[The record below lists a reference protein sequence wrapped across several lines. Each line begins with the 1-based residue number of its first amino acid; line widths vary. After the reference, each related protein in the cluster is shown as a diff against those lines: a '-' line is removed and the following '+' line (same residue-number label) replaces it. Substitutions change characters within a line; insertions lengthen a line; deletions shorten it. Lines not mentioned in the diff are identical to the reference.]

1 MASINCTGS
10 DDDDQKVRK
19 AVVIQRRPLML
30 KDYLRDDLSSCS
42 SNGFNSFPRRQCCT
56 SSTVR
61 FLLELDLKLRD
72 HSTTINTTRQRL
84 FRRRRRSERS
94 KLTATAASTTTTTT
108 TISAL
113 QRASEAVINAVKK
126 QLPFHSVKSP
136 SVQIR
141 ARKGLSLTRSLS
153 RKLFRKSFWNL
164 KKADKEEEEEEKSDI
179 RRWRLFREIL
189 NDQNEPSDQNTH
201 RSSLTSSNSKSWE
214 ESEFTSENLRC
225 SSGNSESSSTSNDVV
240 ESKTDLPV
248 KKVSKRVGVTVGE
261 DSMLEAT
268 NNTYSG
274 TNTKEWPNEEKE
286 QFSPVSVL
294 DSPFEDDEEI
304 SSPFESSLACI
315 EGTKQKPMHKTRRI
329 ECLAQLEPL
338 DLEKRI
344 ALSEFNHEAPQSPML
359 PYCSLS
365 TQDNNTFNKKEV
377 NQTEQLKAQEL
388 LDLIRTKSSPST
400 GVKFKVDN
408 LLLDFIRERIEEINN
423 ANASTRR
430 RCDNEFQHELLKVT
444 EDWFSGQP
452 QELLLGWEVQDG
464 RKVYVKDME
473 KGGKWSILVEEKE
486 EVALEVE
493 IEVLNTLLSEL
504 LLDLF

>member
-42 SNGFNSFPRRQCCT
+42 SNGFKSLPRRQCCT

-72 HSTTINTTRQRL
+72 HSTAINTTSQRL

-94 KLTATAASTTTTTT
+94 KLTATAAASTTT

-141 ARKGLSLTRSLS
+141 ARNGLSLTRSLS

-164 KKADKEEEEEEKSDI
+164 KKADKEEEEEKNDI

-274 TNTKEWPNEEKE
+274 TNTKWPNEEKE

>member
-42 SNGFNSFPRRQCCT
+42 SNGFKSLPRRQCCT

-94 KLTATAASTTTTTT
+94 KLTATAASTTTT

-164 KKADKEEEEEEKSDI
+164 KKADKEEEEEEKNDI

-240 ESKTDLPV
+240 ESKTDLPE

-274 TNTKEWPNEEKE
+274 TNTK
-286 QFSPVSVL
+286 VS
-294 DSPFEDDEEI
+294 
-304 SSPFESSLACI
+304 
-315 EGTKQKPMHKTRRI
+315 
-329 ECLAQLEPL
+329 
-338 DLEKRI
+338 
-344 ALSEFNHEAPQSPML
+344 ALFIYLML
-359 PYCSLS
+359 R
-365 TQDNNTFNKKEV
+365 NV
-377 NQTEQLKAQEL
+377 
-388 LDLIRTKSSPST
+388 
-400 GVKFKVDN
+400 
-408 LLLDFIRERIEEINN
+408 
-423 ANASTRR
+423 
-430 RCDNEFQHELLKVT
+430 
-444 EDWFSGQP
+444 
-452 QELLLGWEVQDG
+452 
-464 RKVYVKDME
+464 
-473 KGGKWSILVEEKE
+473 
-486 EVALEVE
+486 
-493 IEVLNTLLSEL
+493 
-504 LLDLF
+504 